1 MVAILDTTLREG
13 EQMPGV
19 YFDTHI
25 KAAIAQ
31 LLDEIGVDY
40 IEVGHPAVD
49 PDIKA
54 AVTEIANRNLRANV
68 CAHSRSLQ
76 QDVDL
81 ALECGV
87 DFLGIFYCVSNRR
100 LEGVFRTDLDAAIGQ
115 ITKLIKYVKGK
126 NPDLIVRYTP
136 EDTVRSEFDNV
147 VKTAIAAVQAGADV
161 ISIADTTG
169 HMIPG
174 TERNMY
180 DYVKNL
186 KQTLAANGVHPKI
199 AAHLHNDRGLA
210 VANALDA
217 IRGGA
222 DIIDTTVL
230 GIGERAG
237 IVDLATILAVLKQ
250 DFDVENDWKLHKL
263 QELYNLV
270 SKHALPIPPNAPV
283 MGANAFKHCAGAHVQ
298 AAVQNPL
305 HYQSLDPATV
315 GRKTEMSLDHM
326 SGITS
331 VQCGLELIGEEKALA
346 HAVLPRVKAVGK
358 KGRTVDLQELKLIAE
373 SVKQTSCVLLFGGA
387 GVGKTTLAN
396 KLAHELNGRVLDRRA
411 IVTEHVLPL
420 YKRETGAKAEKRK
433 ERIAATQWY
442 IGQGNPGLAK
452 IVQQLITKGP
462 LCIGDVLRDK
472 EEVDYVLKHM
482 PNAVIIALDASDD
495 VRARRI
501 SGRLDPFDQL
511 PDEEKEK
518 YEEVAAIVQRDNKKH
533 KLHETI
539 VFLRDQEGVLS
550 LNTEEVG
557 AEACLQQA
565 LKFLQDHTM
574 VSCTSFPP
582 HESHSRS
589 LVRGSR
595 DKLTGLVRMVWTFVF
610 VILFSS
616 YNKESMSE
624 EGIN

>member
-1 MVAILDTTLREG
+1 MTLAEAPQEAMVAILDTTLREG

-19 YFDTHI
+19 YYFDTHT

-49 PDIKA
+49 PDIKE
-54 AVTEIANRNLRANV
+54 AVTEIAHRNLRANV

-76 QDVDL
+76 QDVDR

-100 LEGVFRTDLDAAIGQ
+100 LEGLFKKDLDAAIGQ
-115 ITKLIKYVKGK
+115 ITKLIKYAKGE
-126 NPDLIVRYTP
+126 NPDLIVRFTP

-147 VKTAIAAVQAGADV
+147 VKTATAAVHAGADV

-186 KQTLAANGVHPKI
+186 KEALAANGACPKI

-222 DIIDTTVL
+222 DIIDTTVM

-237 IVDLATILAVLKQ
+237 IVDLATLLAVLKQ
-250 DFDVENDWKLHKL
+250 DFHVENDWKLDKL

-270 SKHALPIPPNAPV
+270 SKHVMPIPPNAPV
-283 MGANAFKHCAGAHVQ
+283 MGANAFKHCAGVHVQ

-315 GRKTEMSLDHM
+315 GRKTEIALDHM
-326 SGITS
+326 SGIAS
-331 VQCGLELIGEEKALA
+331 IQCGLEQIGEEKSLA
-346 HAVLPRVKAVGK
+346 HAVLPQVKAIEK
-358 KGRTVDLQELKLIAE
+358 KGRTVELQELKLIAE
-373 SVKQTSCVLLFGGA
+373 SVKQTSCVLVFGGA
-387 GVGKTTLAN
+387 GVGKTTLVT
-396 KLAHELNGRVLDRRA
+396 KLAHELNGSVLDRRA
-411 IVTEHVLPL
+411 IVTDHVIPL
-420 YKRETGAKAEKRK
+420 YERETGTKAEKRK

-452 IVQQLITKGP
+452 IVQQLTTKER

-472 EEVDYVLKHM
+472 EEVDYVLSHM

-495 VRARRI
+495 VRVRRI
-501 SGRLDPFDQL
+501 SGRMDPFDQL

-518 YEEVAAIVQRDNKKH
+518 YEEVAAIVQRDIMRSTSFTRRLRSCVNKK
-533 KLHETI
+533 
-539 VFLRDQEGVLS
+539 V
-550 LNTEEVG
+550 
-557 AEACLQQA
+557 C
-565 LKFLQDHTM
+565 
-574 VSCTSFPP
+574 
-582 HESHSRS
+582 SH
-589 LVRGSR
+589 
-595 DKLTGLVRMVWTFVF
+595 
-610 VILFSS
+610 
-616 YNKESMSE
+616 
-624 EGIN
+624 